1 VNELDL
7 LGIRIAVESPLTS
20 EVADMFALSD
30 AHAEALY
37 PTESNHMVN
46 AEALAEPH
54 VIFCVARQ
62 AGKALGCG
70 AVVLYTDDAGAAPYA
85 EIKRM
90 WVQKGARGIGL
101 GEAILAYLEAAAAG
115 RGVRTLRLETGVDSH
130 PARRLYE
137 KCGYFQIPPFGDYW
151 DDPLSVFYEKIL

>member
-1 VNELDL
+1 
-7 LGIRIAVESPLTS
+7 
-20 EVADMFALSD
+20 M
-30 AHAEALY
+30 
-37 PTESNHMVN
+37 
-46 AEALAEPH
+46 
-54 VIFCVARQ
+54 IFCVARQ

-70 AVVLYTDDAGAAPYA
+70 AVVLYTEDAGTAPYA

-101 GEAILAYLEAAAAG
+101 GEAILAYLEAAAAYAAFA
-115 RGVRTLRLETGVDSH
+115 RCAWRQVLTSH

-151 DDPLSVFYEKIL
+151 DDPLRAFYEKTL